1 MNEPREPQ
9 LYVPFAQISPAAKSI
24 VVRADGD
31 PSCVVSEIR
40 QAVAAVDPNQTLF
53 DVQPMARRIATAHVA
68 NAVASQTMSRFA
80 AIALFLAAIGV
91 YGVISYSVAT
101 RKREIGV
108 RIALGAGRPTVVFM
122 VLRQGLRLTSIG
134 VAAGL
139 VFSMAARCLLSAL
152 FEVSPR
158 DAATFLVVS
167 LLLAAVALIACYVPA
182 RRAAAIDRQS
192 RCVTSK
198 PRPWRYAAQS
208 SLSCSAFRSMPL

>member
-1 MNEPREPQ
+1 M
-9 LYVPFAQISPAAKSI
+9 
-24 VVRADGD
+24 
-31 PSCVVSEIR
+31 
-40 QAVAAVDPNQTLF
+40 
-53 DVQPMARRIATAHVA
+53 
-68 NAVASQTMSRFA
+68 
-80 AIALFLAAIGV
+80 
-91 YGVISYSVAT
+91 ISYSVAT

-108 RIALGAGRPTVVFM
+108 PMALGAGRPTVVFM

-182 RRAAAIDRQS
+182 RRAAAIDPAI
-192 RCVTSK
+192 TL
-198 PRPWRYAAQS
+198 RYE
-208 SLSCSAFRSMPL
+208 

>member
-1 MNEPREPQ
+1 MAQLQWPGEDPVGKQIRVGLSPGVASTVAGVVQDVRIVTLNEPREPQ

-31 PSCVVSEIR
+31 PSRVVSEIR
-40 QAVAAVDPNQTLF
+40 QAVAAVDPKPDAVRRPADGAPNRDGPRRQRCC
-53 DVQPMARRIATAHVA
+53 QPDYVAVRSHRAVPGRHRI
-68 NAVASQTMSRFA
+68 
-80 AIALFLAAIGV
+80 

-108 RIALGAGRPTVVFM
+108 PMALGAGRPTVVFM

-158 DAATFLVVS
+158 DAA
-167 LLLAAVALIACYVPA
+167 IDPA
-182 RRAAAIDRQS
+182 ITL
-192 RCVTSK
+192 C
-198 PRPWRYAAQS
+198 
-208 SLSCSAFRSMPL
+208 